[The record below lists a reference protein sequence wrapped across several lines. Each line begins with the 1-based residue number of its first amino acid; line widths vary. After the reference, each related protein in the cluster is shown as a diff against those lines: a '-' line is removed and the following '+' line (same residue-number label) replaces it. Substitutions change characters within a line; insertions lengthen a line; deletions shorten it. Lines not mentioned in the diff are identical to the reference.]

1 MNKSL
6 LKVENLTMKFG
17 GLTAIDNLSF
27 TANNNEITSII
38 GPNGAGK
45 TTVFNCLTGF
55 YKPTNGEMFLNKN
68 NEKLA
73 IKISSDPDYLKNI
86 KEKIKKNKLETNL
99 FKSKD
104 FTKNLENG
112 YIKVFQNYIEG
123 NKTRNFEL

>member
-1 MNKSL
+1 
-6 LKVENLTMKFG
+6 
-17 GLTAIDNLSF
+17 
-27 TANNNEITSII
+27 
-38 GPNGAGK
+38 
-45 TTVFNCLTGF
+45 
-55 YKPTNGEMFLNKN
+55 
-68 NEKLA
+68 EKLA